1 MAEQLEGWLHHTRN
15 YLDYQVRQGF
25 AEILLPVRSLESEC
39 HKDLETIRVQLGECT
54 RCRLSQTRTRI
65 VFGEGNPEAMLMFI
79 GEGPGAE
86 EDSEGRPFVGKAGRL
101 LSRMIG
107 EGPGAEEDSEGRPFV
122 GKAGRLLSRM
132 IKAMGLDRSQVYIAN
147 IVKCRPP
154 ENRDPHPVEID
165 TCFPFLV
172 AQIESVRPEIIVAL
186 GRIATG
192 VLLRTKEPI
201 GKLRGAFHNWK
212 GIAVMPTYHPSF
224 LLRQEV
230 DRRYK
235 ALAWADLKKVMGLLD
250 LPVSS

>member
-54 RCRLSQTRTRI
+54 RCLLSQTRTRI
-65 VFGEGNPEAMLMFI
+65 VFGEGNPEAMLMF
-79 GEGPGAE
+79 
-86 EDSEGRPFVGKAGRL
+86 
-101 LSRMIG
+101 IG

>member
-39 HKDLETIRVQLGECT
+39 NKDLETIRVQLGECT
-54 RCRLSQTRTRI
+54 RCRLSQTRTSI
-65 VFGEGNPEAMLMFI
+65 VFGEGNPEAMLMF
-79 GEGPGAE
+79 
-86 EDSEGRPFVGKAGRL
+86 
-101 LSRMIG
+101 IG

-201 GKLRGAFHNWK
+201 GKLRGAFHNWN

>member
-15 YLDYQVRQGF
+15 YLDYLVRQGF

-101 LSRMIG
+101 LSRMI
-107 EGPGAEEDSEGRPFV
+107 
-122 GKAGRLLSRM
+122 
-132 IKAMGLDRSQVYIAN
+132 KAMGLDRSQVYIAN

-172 AQIESVRPEIIVAL
+172 AQIESVRPVIIVAL

>member
-15 YLDYQVRQGF
+15 YLDYLVRQGF

-65 VFGEGNPEAMLMFI
+65 VFGEGNPEAMLMF
-79 GEGPGAE
+79 
-86 EDSEGRPFVGKAGRL
+86 
-101 LSRMIG
+101 IG

>member
-65 VFGEGNPEAMLMFI
+65 VFGEGNPEAMLMF
-79 GEGPGAE
+79 
-86 EDSEGRPFVGKAGRL
+86 
-101 LSRMIG
+101 IG

>member
-54 RCRLSQTRTRI
+54 RCRLSQTRTSI

-86 EDSEGRPFVGKAGRL
+86 ED
-101 LSRMIG
+101 I
-107 EGPGAEEDSEGRPFV
+107 EGRPFV

-201 GKLRGAFHNWK
+201 GKLRGAFHNWN

>member
-1 MAEQLEGWLHHTRN
+1 MAEQLEGWLNHARN

-54 RCRLSQTRTRI
+54 RCRLSQTRTSI

-101 LSRMIG
+101 LSRMI
-107 EGPGAEEDSEGRPFV
+107 
-122 GKAGRLLSRM
+122 
-132 IKAMGLDRSQVYIAN
+132 KAMGLNRSQVYIAN

>member
-1 MAEQLEGWLHHTRN
+1 MAEQLEGWLDHTRN

-65 VFGEGNPEAMLMFI
+65 VFGEGNPEAMLMF
-79 GEGPGAE
+79 
-86 EDSEGRPFVGKAGRL
+86 
-101 LSRMIG
+101 IG

>member
-1 MAEQLEGWLHHTRN
+1 MAEQLEGWLHHARN

-65 VFGEGNPEAMLMFI
+65 VFGEGNPEAMLMF
-79 GEGPGAE
+79 
-86 EDSEGRPFVGKAGRL
+86 
-101 LSRMIG
+101 IG

>member
-1 MAEQLEGWLHHTRN
+1 MAEQLEGWLHHARN

-65 VFGEGNPEAMLMFI
+65 VFGEGNPEAMLMF
-79 GEGPGAE
+79 
-86 EDSEGRPFVGKAGRL
+86 
-101 LSRMIG
+101 IG

-201 GKLRGAFHNWK
+201 GKLRGAFHNWN

>member
-101 LSRMIG
+101 LSRMI
-107 EGPGAEEDSEGRPFV
+107 
-122 GKAGRLLSRM
+122 
-132 IKAMGLDRSQVYIAN
+132 KAMGLDRSQVYIAN

-172 AQIESVRPEIIVAL
+172 AQIESVRPQIIVAL

>member
-1 MAEQLEGWLHHTRN
+1 MAEQLEGWLHHARN

-39 HKDLETIRVQLGECT
+39 NKDLETIRVQLGECT
-54 RCRLSQTRTRI
+54 RCRLSQTRTSI

-86 EDSEGRPFVGKAGRL
+86 ED
-101 LSRMIG
+101 I
-107 EGPGAEEDSEGRPFV
+107 EGRPFV

-201 GKLRGAFHNWK
+201 GKLRGAFHNWN